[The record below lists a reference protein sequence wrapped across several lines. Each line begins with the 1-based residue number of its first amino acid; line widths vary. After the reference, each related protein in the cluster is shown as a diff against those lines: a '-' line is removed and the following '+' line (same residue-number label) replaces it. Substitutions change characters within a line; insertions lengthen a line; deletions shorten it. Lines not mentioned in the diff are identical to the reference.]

1 MNDVNNSFEMGLFLL
16 FIILAVIIMII
27 LVSSFLNTKAL
38 KIKDEELDEIDYYI
52 NIIMCMNALFGEGSY
67 QRTRRA
73 SSQLVSNFESYKQF
87 DYLIKYF
94 NLVINDETVDLLIK
108 LKKCVNELIHA
119 ANNCGNDKAREYMLE
134 EMPYLKMQYFSPQGA
149 SKLSYKL
156 VLTPNKINE
165 IIENVEAVYKKEK
178 ASGYQRVK
186 LTKQIRK
193 SILARDNWTCQRCGN
208 SVYNEPNLLLEVDH
222 IIPISK
228 GGKTEPNNLQTLCW
242 RCNRSKSDN
251 IDLSQFTT
259 KDEDD
264 SIEIPYC

>member
-1 MNDVNNSFEMGLFLL
+1 MNNTNDSYKLGLFVL
-16 FIILAVIIMII
+16 FVIIAVIIALLLI
-27 LVSSFLNTKAL
+27 SSYLKAKAL

-52 NIIMCMNALFGEGSY
+52 NITMCMNALFGEGTY

-73 SSQLVSNFESYKQF
+73 SSQLVANFESYKQF
-87 DYLIKYF
+87 DYLVKYY
-94 NLVINDETVDLLIK
+94 NLVINDETVSLLHR

-119 ANNCGNDKAREYMLE
+119 ANNCGNDRAREYMLE
-134 EMPYLKMQYFSPQGA
+134 EIPYLKMQYISPQGA

-165 IIENVEAVYKKEK
+165 IIENVENIYKKEK

-186 LTKQIRK
+186 LTKQIRE
-193 SILARDNWTCQRCGN
+193 SILARDNWTCQRCCN

-251 IDLSQFTT
+251 IDLSNYDS
-259 KDEDD
+259 KDNNDF
-264 SIEIPYC
+264 IEIPH

>member
-1 MNDVNNSFEMGLFLL
+1 MYNYDYNYSFMMRFIYGVLFFLL
-16 FIILAVIIMII
+16 VSLFIYILIILINRV
-27 LVSSFLNTKAL
+27 LNAKAFR
-38 KIKDEELDEIDYYI
+38 IKKEELDEINYYE
-52 NIIMCMNALFGEGSY
+52 NVQVYMDALFGEGTH
-67 QRTRRA
+67 QRTRRV
-73 SSQLVSNFESYKQF
+73 SSQLVANFESYKQF

-94 NLVINDETVDLLIK
+94 NLIINDETISLLNNLKRCTNK
-108 LKKCVNELIHA
+108 LIYE
-119 ANNCGNDKAREYMLE
+119 ANNCKNNRARKFMLE
-134 EMPYLKMQYFSPQGA
+134 EMPYLEMQYISPQGA

-165 IIENVEAVYKKEK
+165 IIENVDNIYKKEK
-178 ASGYQRVK
+178 TSGYQRVK
-186 LTKQIRK
+186 LTKQIRE

-251 IDLSQFTT
+251 IDLSQFTI
-259 KDEDD
+259 KDED
-264 SIEIPYC
+264 